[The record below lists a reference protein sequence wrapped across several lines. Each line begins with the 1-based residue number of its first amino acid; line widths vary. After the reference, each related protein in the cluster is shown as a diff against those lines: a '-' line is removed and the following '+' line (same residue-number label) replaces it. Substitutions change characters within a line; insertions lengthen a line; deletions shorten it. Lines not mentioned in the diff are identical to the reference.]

1 MARYRYLNCSELV
14 AARWL
19 ASEALR
25 WHRPH
30 RASRAR
36 MYVTHPG
43 RDLAPL
49 ALAVRQWITH
59 TAPTPAPVP
68 PVLPLPLPL
77 PRRVSGTASSGRPR
91 VPEPRTSPDQ
101 RPEPPTALSVSAS
114 TPIADAVAEAVPGS
128 GFTAALASRP
138 RIQALR
144 EGART
149 RTRTRPKPSL
159 ARGRAAARLR
169 ARTAT
174 FRKTTHM
181 TADRDGLWKDS
192 LAAARILKWD
202 LGRAA

>member
-25 WHRPH
+25 WRRPR

-36 MYVTHPG
+36 MYTTHPG

-49 ALAVRQWITH
+49 TLAVRQWISH
-59 TAPTPAPVP
+59 TTPPPP
-68 PVLPLPLPL
+68 PVTPSPSLSLPL
-77 PRRVSGTASSGRPR
+77 PRRASDTAPTGRPR

-101 RPEPPTALSVSAS
+101 RPEPPAALSTP
-114 TPIADAVAEAVPGS
+114 TPIADAAAESVPGS

-144 EGART
+144 QGSRT
-149 RTRTRPKPSL
+149 RIHPRPGSPTAKS
-159 ARGRAAARLR
+159 RAAARLR
-169 ARTAT
+169 ARTMA
-174 FRKTTHM
+174 FRTTTHL
-181 TADRDGLWKDS
+181 TADRDGLWKDA
-192 LAAARILKWD
+192 LAAARILKWN
-202 LGRAA
+202 LGKAA